1 MCPILCRVVDR
12 VNFEPKYSKAAGEQY
27 AVEWSGVDPSRLSRG
42 GVEARG
48 SSSAKSMVPSES
60 IFLSSSFLDLEAE
73 GAHGSLEL
81 AEFDGARLVGVK
93 QV

>member
-1 MCPILCRVVDR
+1 M
-12 VNFEPKYSKAAGEQY
+12 AAGEQY
-27 AVEWSGVDPSRLSRG
+27 AVEWSGAYPSRLSRG

-48 SSSAKSMVPSES
+48 SAKSMVPSES

-81 AEFDGARLVGVK
+81 AELDGARLVGVK